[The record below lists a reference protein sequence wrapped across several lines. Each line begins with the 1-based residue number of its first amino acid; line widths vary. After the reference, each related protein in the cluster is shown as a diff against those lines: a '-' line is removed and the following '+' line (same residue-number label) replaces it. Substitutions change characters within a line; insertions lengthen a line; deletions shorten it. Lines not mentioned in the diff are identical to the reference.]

1 MQFQHPEI
9 YLNFFWKKKKKK
21 GTRHTTRRIKLEPPY
36 CVSIQCLFFSLLLD
50 VKKRGKT
57 QRWKRVEM
65 SVTDKSGSF
74 LILFLLNFGWRLLV
88 APHFPFLFKTCS
100 LTQIHVYTG
109 CCSFNH
115 LQPCLHFSGVHLGTR
130 PESPPWSPQTVFLLF
145 YTNVLNF
152 YL

>member
-1 MQFQHPEI
+1 
-9 YLNFFWKKKKKK
+9 
-21 GTRHTTRRIKLEPPY
+21 
-36 CVSIQCLFFSLLLD
+36 
-50 VKKRGKT
+50 
-57 QRWKRVEM
+57 M

-145 YTNVLNF
+145 YTNVFFFFSTCVKQKKKIQDTHTHTHTAGTHVKFQTKRLSFQFFKQQNQSMF
-152 YL
+152 